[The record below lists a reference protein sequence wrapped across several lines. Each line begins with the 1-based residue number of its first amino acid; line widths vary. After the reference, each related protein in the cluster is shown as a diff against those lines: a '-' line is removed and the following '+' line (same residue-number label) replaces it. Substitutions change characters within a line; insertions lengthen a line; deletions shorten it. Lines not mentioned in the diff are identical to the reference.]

1 MATFKE
7 GIGLDQADR
16 LIIVDGKYYAIYD
29 YTTIDG
35 NTMPLV
41 IEVDVLDVLANP
53 GAAIETSIEQF
64 ESDTGYIFQPIFMVS
79 QLSKTDP
86 TDETTDLDYILNFTR
101 NQLEKKA
108 NVLGKKW
115 FLNDDIQRLFA
126 LQAITGEDISEYLEP
141 VLEGYGTA
149 DEREWIELVYR
160 NHDKA
165 EEIVYDNYENLL
177 LSVNQMRITGPGL
190 DSLLK
195 DLAADVSSGKF
206 GTGQAAAAKVNE
218 IISYLTDSVKR
229 NMAGGINAVDEEYRK
244 YVGEIDETQSGIA
257 AAYNLVK
264 DYLGEDIAKTYRSN
278 GMLEQYAGLLRA
290 DGSAGY
296 TEGGGPNET
305 KIINDLQA
313 AHDKIFPGFE
323 GSKHKDWSGPIYE
336 IGSTTLGKDFL
347 TAEEK
352 KQMDLISQKVGG
364 DMNLY
369 EQELR
374 TQFKNDA
381 DYQDKVLLGATSVFN
396 QDISGVFV
404 GQGMSRR

>member
-29 YTTIDG
+29 YTTIGG

-86 TDETTDLDYILNFTR
+86 TDETTDLDYILNFTK

-115 FLNDDIQRLFA
+115 FLNDDVQRLFA
-126 LQAITGEDISEYLEP
+126 LQAITGEEVSEYLDP
-141 VLEGYGTA
+141 ILEGYGTA

-160 NHDKA
+160 DPSKA

-177 LSVNQMRITGPGL
+177 LSTNQMRITGPGV
-190 DSLLK
+190 DALLK
-195 DLAADVSSGKF
+195 DLAGDVSSGKF
-206 GTGQAAAAKVNE
+206 GTGQAASSKVNE

-229 NMAGGINAVDEEYRK
+229 DMAGGINAIDEEYRQ
-244 YVGEIDETQSGIA
+244 YVGQIDETQSGIA
-257 AAYNLVK
+257 AAYKLVK

-290 DGSAGY
+290 DASAGY
-296 TEGGGPNET
+296 TEGGGANET
-305 KIINDLQA
+305 KLTNDLQA

-323 GSKHKDWSGPIYE
+323 GSKHSDWSGPIYE
-336 IGSTTLGKDFL
+336 IGGTTLGKSFL
-347 TAEEK
+347 TVEEK
-352 KQMDLISQKVGG
+352 KQMDLIAQKVGG

-374 TQFKNDA
+374 TQFENDA
-381 DYQDKVLLGATSVFN
+381 DYQDKVLSNSTSVFN
-396 QDISGVFV
+396 QDISAVFV